1 MHPVLQEV
9 YQAYREPLSGKSAEW
24 CQRHPGQDE
33 RRWSAQ
39 DLIQHLVLVCRSTS
53 RLLETR
59 LQRGKPAHGHGSM
72 VQRLLQVVV
81 LVFGHMPHGAP
92 APPFARPGQLHWPA
106 MNGDE
111 LLEILRQEMDQMD
124 QLLDSCRKRFG
135 IQRAATHF
143 LLGPMRV
150 DQWRRFHAVHTRHHL
165 EQMQGIE
172 KSVGPAEATVVAEL
186 QPHAVPRGVNTST

>member
-9 YQAYREPLSGKSAEW
+9 YQSYRGPLADKPAEW

-39 DLIQHLVLVCRSTS
+39 DLIQHLVLVCRSTT

-59 LQRGKPAHGHGSM
+59 LQRGRPAQGHGSV

-81 LVFGHMPHGAP
+81 LVFGHMPRGTP

-106 MNGDE
+106 MKGEE
-111 LLEILRQEMDQMD
+111 LLEILRQEIEQMD
-124 QLLDSCRKRFG
+124 QLLDACRKRFG

-150 DQWRRFHAVHTRHHL
+150 DQWRRFHAVHFRHHL
-165 EQMQGIE
+165 RQMQRIE
-172 KSVGPAEATVVAEL
+172 KAIGSVEATHLTEL
-186 QPHAVPRGVNTST
+186 EQHRS